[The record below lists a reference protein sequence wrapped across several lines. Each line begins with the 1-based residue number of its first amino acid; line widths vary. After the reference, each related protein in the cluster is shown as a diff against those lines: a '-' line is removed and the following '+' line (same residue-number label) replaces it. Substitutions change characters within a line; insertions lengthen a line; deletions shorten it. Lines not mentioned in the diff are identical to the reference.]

1 MLKMKMKVD
10 RIIGCSPVSAIAVLI
25 DDEQNERSAVLRFDK
40 AQAFSRVQ
48 QLDMLFVQYEH
59 DYADKLRLVSW
70 YNLTQKKEVQEY
82 ERLKNKN

>member
-10 RIIGCSPVSAIAVLI
+10 RIVGCTPVSAIAVLI
-25 DDEQNERSAVLRFDK
+25 DDEQNERTAVLRFDN

-70 YNLTQKKEVQEY
+70 YNLTQKEEIQEY
-82 ERLKNKN
+82 ERLENKN

>member
-48 QLDMLFVQYEH
+48 QLDTLFVQYEH